1 MTDEQV
7 QGKLDQAKGEV
18 KEDVGKVTGDS
29 SMEKSGTLDKIK
41 GEIEEL
47 VGDVKEKFGHH
58 DDAPRPDLW
67 VEASGRVRLVF

>member
-7 QGKLDQAKGEV
+7 HGKVDQAKGEV

-29 SMEKSGTLDKIK
+29 SLEHEGTLDKIK

-58 DDAPRPDLW
+58 DDAPK
-67 VEASGRVRLVF
+67 A